1 MNPKTKELQR
11 NHEDNRQM
19 GEVKGVSEEVKAMNV
34 TTCST
39 NSKRRKKRWDIDKST
54 EELFV
59 LLEGE
64 SSEGPCADQR

>member
-1 MNPKTKELQR
+1 MKELQR
-11 NHEDNRQM
+11 SCEDNGQM

-39 NSKRRKKRWDIDKST
+39 NSKRRKKRRDIDKNI

-59 LLEGE
+59 LPERGP
-64 SSEGPCADQR
+64 SEGPYADQR

>member
-1 MNPKTKELQR
+1 MKKHCLEKNTQVSNRWLNPKMKELQR
-11 NHEDNRQM
+11 NREDNGQM

-54 EELFV
+54 
-59 LLEGE
+59 
-64 SSEGPCADQR
+64 

>member
-1 MNPKTKELQR
+1 MQELQR
-11 NHEDNRQM
+11 SREDNRQI

-59 LLEGE
+59 LPEGGP
-64 SSEGPCADQR
+64 SEGPYAYQR